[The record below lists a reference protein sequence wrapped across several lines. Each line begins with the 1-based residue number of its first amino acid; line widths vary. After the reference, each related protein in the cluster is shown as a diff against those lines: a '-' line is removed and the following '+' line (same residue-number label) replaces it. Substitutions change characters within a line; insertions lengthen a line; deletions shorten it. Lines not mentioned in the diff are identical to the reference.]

1 MILTIVWFQIFAH
14 EFRWQKCDLPAL
26 FTSRCKTFR
35 IVKFFDFILLVCTF
49 SALSFYVK
57 QIYFPCSMWKIGCAT
72 GTAHTQHWFNKP
84 YLCARTTQTQ
94 TRSRFL
100 AIPFI
105 LFRSSFFTI
114 LRILA
119 CEWKNISQFIDEKW
133 NLGNSNFTHTTKRSV
148 RVCVH
153 FTYELHVCYAIEWR
167 VKEKWDVSFWA
178 ISFRFSA
185 VYVYFR
191 CRYPDETDPRQEK
204 CVRATSW
211 KFNYHQI
218 VLGCW
223 CAYFKYS
230 FTEWS
235 SLFHR
240 FSFAG
245 RNFSHRVAGACM
257 AYGHVCESV
266 NVRKKITNGKDHL

>member
-1 MILTIVWFQIFAH
+1 MWNTFIF
-14 EFRWQKCDLPAL
+14 
-26 FTSRCKTFR
+26 
-35 IVKFFDFILLVCTF
+35 LVQCGKL
-49 SALSFYVK
+49 AV
-57 QIYFPCSMWKIGCAT
+57 QREP
-72 GTAHTQHWFNKP
+72 H
-84 YLCARTTQTQ
+84 
-94 TRSRFL
+94 TRSIDSISHICVCAPHRPRHAFL
-100 AIPFI
+100 
-105 LFRSSFFTI
+105 LFLLFSFVLPFFTI

-119 CEWKNISQFIDEKW
+119 CEWKNIISVHRWEVKSWQFKFHPH
-133 NLGNSNFTHTTKRSV
+133 NRMVSACV
-148 RVCVH
+148 RAH
-153 FTYELHVCYAIEWR
+153 FTYKLHVYCAFEWR

-178 ISFRFSA
+178 ISFRCSA

-235 SLFHR
+235 SPFHR

-245 RNFSHRVAGACM
+245 RSFSQSGRRV
-257 AYGHVCESV
+257 YGICV
-266 NVRKKITNGKDHL
+266 NVRKKERANHL